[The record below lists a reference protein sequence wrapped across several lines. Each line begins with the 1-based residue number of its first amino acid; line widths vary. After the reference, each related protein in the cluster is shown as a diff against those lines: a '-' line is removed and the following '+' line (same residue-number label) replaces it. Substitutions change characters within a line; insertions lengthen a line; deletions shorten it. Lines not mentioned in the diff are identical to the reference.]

1 MKKLGL
7 IGGTGPES
15 TLVYYKEI
23 NRLVNE
29 SAGGKVFPEI
39 AIESVNLFKALELV
53 SEKKYDELADYLLNA
68 VNSLEKSGA
77 EIIAL
82 TAGTMHVVYDQLKS
96 QIKTPFISIPETVA
110 EYAVEKGYKKLG
122 LLGTI
127 FTMENDFLSK
137 SFTTRGIEVFV
148 PDASARSDV
157 NKIIGG
163 ELEYGI
169 VREESQQK
177 LIAEIEKMKAEK
189 GIEGIILGCT
199 ELPLALSNENTPVK
213 CLDIM
218 EIHIKKLVELVLD
231 R

>member
-1 MKKLGL
+1 
-7 IGGTGPES
+7 
-15 TLVYYKEI
+15 
-23 NRLVNE
+23 
-29 SAGGKVFPEI
+29 
-39 AIESVNLFKALELV
+39 
-53 SEKKYDELADYLLNA
+53 
-68 VNSLEKSGA
+68 
-77 EIIAL
+77 
-82 TAGTMHVVYDQLKS
+82 
-96 QIKTPFISIPETVA
+96 
-110 EYAVEKGYKKLG
+110 
-122 LLGTI
+122 
-127 FTMENDFLSK
+127 MENDFLSK

-218 EIHIKKLVELVLD
+218 EIHIKKLGELVLD